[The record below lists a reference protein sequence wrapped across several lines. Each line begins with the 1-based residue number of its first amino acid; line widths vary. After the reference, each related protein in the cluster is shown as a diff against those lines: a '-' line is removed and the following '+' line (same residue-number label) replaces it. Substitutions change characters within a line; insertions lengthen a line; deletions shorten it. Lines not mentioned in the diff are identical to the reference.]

1 MKYKVMP
8 KHDIFTGEDNMLS
21 LPIKDHC
28 CYVYI

>member
-1 MKYKVMP
+1 MKYKMMP

-28 CYVYI
+28 CYGYI